1 MNPFLRTYCDA
12 REAENMTMS
21 HEAIRQRI
29 ADVLVGRF
37 GISEEQLAADCW
49 DVPLTGSVFR
59 FSAVDL
65 TYLFLEL
72 EKAFSV
78 RIGREHLD
86 EYGFS
91 TLNNIAEILEKFFV
105 D

>member
-1 MNPFLRTYCDA
+1 
-12 REAENMTMS
+12 MTMS

-29 ADVLVGRF
+29 ADVLAGKF

-49 DVPLTGSVFR
+49 DAPLTGSVFR

-78 RIGREHLD
+78 RIGRELL
-86 EYGFS
+86 EGYGFS
-91 TLNNIAEILEKFFV
+91 TLNNIAAILENFLLMKASSRKV
-105 D
+105 LELAIVL

>member
-1 MNPFLRTYCDA
+1 MNPFLRTYCDV
-12 REAENMTMS
+12 REAEYMTMS
-21 HEAIRQRI
+21 HEAIRQKI
-29 ADVLVGRF
+29 ADVLAGKF

-49 DVPLTGSVFR
+49 DAPLTGSVFR

-78 RIGREHLD
+78 RIGSQDLD
-86 EYGFS
+86 GYKFS
-91 TLNNIAEILEKFFV
+91 TLNKIVTILRKKL
-105 D
+105 

>member
-1 MNPFLRTYCDA
+1 
-12 REAENMTMS
+12 MTMS

-72 EKAFSV
+72 EKAFSRPHRQRAFRRV
-78 RIGREHLD
+78 WVQHIEQYRRN
-86 EYGFS
+86 
-91 TLNNIAEILEKFFV
+91 TRKFFC
-105 D
+105 